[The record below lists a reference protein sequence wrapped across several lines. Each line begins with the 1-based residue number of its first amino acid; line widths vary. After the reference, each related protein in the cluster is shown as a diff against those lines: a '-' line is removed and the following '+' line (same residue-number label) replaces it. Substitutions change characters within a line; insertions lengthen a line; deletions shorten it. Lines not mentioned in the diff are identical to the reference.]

1 MVTHNGLH
9 MVHVQRHVEMVYR
22 NEHVL
27 VRNLHQHMVV
37 KNAKEKM
44 RKYEIVNSKNV
55 RVRILSVLN

>member
-22 NEHVL
+22 NEDVL